1 MTTNRTA
8 DTGRL
13 TIAEAKRL
21 ILESSPRESFVQ
33 VYRREDGTLQL
44 VPDAEPKS
52 IFAGHLDE
60 DFAANCAQLGIV
72 PRWKYRPGKTGYAGD
87 PATDELY
94 TISRDELAQL
104 ADLHGLTLEGAAPVP
119 EVAGRQSLS
128 EPIAAAGSRIAP
140 LSKASP
146 PPLTTPEIA
155 AAFDG
160 IDGQSSKQWSS
171 KLGDVNNHQW
181 VISARAAKA
190 SAPKP
195 ATWWPIQFAELL
207 LQREASAES
216 LNRAFLADPKLK
228 AWLTIWQEKRRERN
242 VFGQ

>member
-33 VYRREDGTLQL
+33 VYRREDGTLQT

-52 IFAGHLDE
+52 IFAGFLDE

-104 ADLHGLTLEGAAPVP
+104 ADLHGLTLEVGVPPSAEPVP
-119 EVAGRQSLS
+119 LADEAPDPQRRL
-128 EPIAAAGSRIAP
+128 AALRALGGNATRMNGNWSFTKINELTANE
-140 LSKASP
+140 KANRRKRSDQKTIRRD
-146 PPLTTPEIA
+146 LEM
-155 AAFDG
+155 
-160 IDGQSSKQWSS
+160 
-171 KLGDVNNHQW
+171 
-181 VISARAAKA
+181 AAKA
-190 SAPKP
+190 EREEGPKP
-195 ATWWPIQFAELL
+195 SPPSMFPT
-207 LQREASAES
+207 
-216 LNRAFLADPKLK
+216 
-228 AWLTIWQEKRRERN
+228 
-242 VFGQ
+242 